1 MILAS
6 ASIQSG
12 GTYVPQNYQVFLL
25 TTCLMVIH
33 GFMSSMPT
41 AHIAR
46 FNAGGST
53 FNMIALLIVI
63 IIIPIS
69 TNRRS
74 QGLPHFNSSA
84 DVWGESRQVLRY
96 RTPVFD
102 HALGTVYPGTDFT
115 SGISVLMSFLGII
128 WTCSGYDS
136 AFHLSEECS
145 NANIAAPRAIVMT
158 STSGVLVCPP
168 LHSRKAAPY

>member
-69 TNRRS
+69 TNRRE

-84 DVWGESRQVLRY
+84 DVWGEYRQVPEISYEML
-96 RTPVFD
+96 TILK
-102 HALGTVYPGTDFT
+102 ALYIKGPT
-115 SGISVLMSFLGII
+115 SPLA
-128 WTCSGYDS
+128 S
-136 AFHLSEECS
+136 AC
-145 NANIAAPRAIVMT
+145 
-158 STSGVLVCPP
+158 
-168 LHSRKAAPY
+168 